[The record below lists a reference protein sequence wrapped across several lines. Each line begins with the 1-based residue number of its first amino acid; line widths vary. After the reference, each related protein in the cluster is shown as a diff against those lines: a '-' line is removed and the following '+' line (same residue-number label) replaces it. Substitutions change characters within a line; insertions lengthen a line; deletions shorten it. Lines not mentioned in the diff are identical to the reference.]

1 MIYTKK
7 ANFPYPVLMNYTD
20 DYQNAEFELDVNLRD
35 NSDNYILDI
44 TWSVSSRFIQDLLKR
59 GKAVLVL
66 IIKSKDNQFFFLN
79 YGKKLQQ
86 IISKNKLSLNTKTV
100 MQLMIQTRERV
111 SFCENPDLN
120 PFYDDIKS
128 DINIAPGNVLGFSNT
143 VIFDGS
149 QQKPFDLFEKM
160 VDPNINSDIEIRLG
174 NETII
179 IVYKNESLQFPD
191 VQRSR
196 QLNYPYLYMGLQKA
210 LTAFILHANPD
221 NPDDGVI
228 IEGMDLPQNSLDIKL
243 YNLMKAKNIDE
254 ISFNTMDAAI
264 YQMSDNMITQYT
276 DAVRGLQNEN
286 ESA

>member
-66 IIKSKDNQFFFLN
+66 IIKSKDNQFFFLK

-100 MQLMIQTRERV
+100 IQLMIQTRERV

-128 DINIAPGNVLGFSNT
+128 DITIAPGNVLGFSNT

-160 VDPNINSDIEIRLG
+160 VNPNINSDIEIRLG

-228 IEGMDLPQNSLDIKL
+228 IEEMDLPQNSLDIKL

-254 ISFNTMDAAI
+254 ISFNTMDEAI
-264 YQMSDNMITQYT
+264 YQMSDNMIAQYT
-276 DAVRGLQNEN
+276 DAVRGLQNDN
-286 ESA
+286 

>member
-66 IIKSKDNQFFFLN
+66 IIKSKDNQFFFLK

-100 MQLMIQTRERV
+100 IQLMIQTQERV

-120 PFYDDIKS
+120 PFYDDIKP

-160 VDPNINSDIEIRLG
+160 VNPNINSDIEIRLG

-228 IEGMDLPQNSLDIKL
+228 IDGMDLPQNSLDIKL

-286 ESA
+286 

>member
-1 MIYTKK
+1 M
-7 ANFPYPVLMNYTD
+7 
-20 DYQNAEFELDVNLRD
+20 
-35 NSDNYILDI
+35 
-44 TWSVSSRFIQDLLKR
+44 
-59 GKAVLVL
+59 
-66 IIKSKDNQFFFLN
+66 
-79 YGKKLQQ
+79 
-86 IISKNKLSLNTKTV
+86 
-100 MQLMIQTRERV
+100 
-111 SFCENPDLN
+111 
-120 PFYDDIKS
+120 
-128 DINIAPGNVLGFSNT
+128 
-143 VIFDGS
+143 IFDGS

-160 VDPNINSDIEIRLG
+160 VNPNINSDIEIRLG

-254 ISFNTMDAAI
+254 ISFNTMDEAI

>member
-66 IIKSKDNQFFFLN
+66 IIKSKDNQFFFLK

-100 MQLMIQTRERV
+100 IQLMIQTQERV

-120 PFYDDIKS
+120 PFYDDIKP

-143 VIFDGS
+143 VIFDGN

-286 ESA
+286 

>member
-66 IIKSKDNQFFFLN
+66 IIKSKDNQFFFLK

-86 IISKNKLSLNTKTV
+86 IISKNKLSFNTKTV
-100 MQLMIQTRERV
+100 IQLMIQTRERV

-120 PFYDDIKS
+120 PFYDDIKP

-160 VDPNINSDIEIRLG
+160 VNPNINSDIEIRLG

-254 ISFNTMDAAI
+254 ISFNTMDEAI

-286 ESA
+286 

>member
-66 IIKSKDNQFFFLN
+66 IIKSKDNQFFFLK

-100 MQLMIQTRERV
+100 IQLMIQTQERV

-120 PFYDDIKS
+120 PFYDDIKP

-143 VIFDGS
+143 VIFDGN

-228 IEGMDLPQNSLDIKL
+228 IEEMDLPQNSLDIKL

-254 ISFNTMDAAI
+254 ISFNTMDEAI
-264 YQMSDNMITQYT
+264 YQMSDNMIAQYT
-276 DAVRGLQNEN
+276 DAVRGLQNDN
-286 ESA
+286 

>member
-7 ANFPYPVLMNYTD
+7 ANFPYPVLMNFTD

-44 TWSVSSRFIQDLLKR
+44 AWSVSSLFIQDLLKR

-66 IIKSKDNQFFFLN
+66 IIKSKDNQFFFLK

-86 IISKNKLSLNTKTV
+86 IISKNKLSLNAKTV
-100 MQLMIQTRERV
+100 IQLMIQTRERV
-111 SFCENPDLN
+111 SFRENPDLN
-120 PFYDDIKS
+120 PFYDDIKAVIS
-128 DINIAPGNVLGFSNT
+128 IEPGNVLGFSNT

-160 VDPNINSDIEIRLG
+160 IDSKINSDIEIRLG

-228 IEGMDLPQNSLDIKL
+228 IEGLDLPQNSLDIKL
-243 YNLMKAKNIDE
+243 YNLMKAKNIAE
-254 ISFNTMDAAI
+254 ISFNTMDEAI

-286 ESA
+286 EST

>member
-66 IIKSKDNQFFFLN
+66 IIKSKDNQFFFLK

-100 MQLMIQTRERV
+100 IQLMIQTQERV

-120 PFYDDIKS
+120 PFYDDIKP

-143 VIFDGS
+143 VIFDGN

-254 ISFNTMDAAI
+254 ISFNTMDEAI

-286 ESA
+286 

>member
-66 IIKSKDNQFFFLN
+66 IIKSKDNQFFFLK

-100 MQLMIQTRERV
+100 IQLMIQTRERV

-120 PFYDDIKS
+120 PFYDDIKP
-128 DINIAPGNVLGFSNT
+128 DITIAPGNVLGFSNT

-160 VDPNINSDIEIRLG
+160 VDPKINSDIEIRLG

-221 NPDDGVI
+221 NPDDEVI
-228 IEGMDLPQNSLDIKL
+228 IEEMDLPQNSLDIKL

-254 ISFNTMDAAI
+254 ISFNTIDEAI

-286 ESA
+286 